1 MNTIQLV
8 GRLTRD
14 PDLRYTPS
22 NKAVAQF
29 TLAVNRRYV
38 KETDEV
44 KADFFPIVIWGKQ
57 AENCKTYLQKGNQ
70 AAVVGE
76 LRNRN
81 YTDKDGITRYVTEV
95 LASSVEF
102 LTPKPQTQN
111 SNEYE
116 PTPPPEASP
125 YDFQGE
131 QSSIYDNNYQITD
144 DDLPF

>member
-1 MNTIQLV
+1 MQRRKTI
-8 GRLTRD
+8 
-14 PDLRYTPS
+14 
-22 NKAVAQF
+22 
-29 TLAVNRRYV
+29 
-38 KETDEV
+38 
-44 KADFFPIVIWGKQ
+44 
-57 AENCKTYLQKGNQ
+57 YLQKGNQ

-111 SNEYE
+111 NNEYE